1 MLTKKKLFFFFYK
14 NAFFK
19 GKQSAHR
26 SWMFSEIQSEAITQK
41 EKFQMAPPS
50 KSWKI
55 RKFSSLIKK
64 LLLFPCQRFQSPLIS
79 FVKVMCWL
87 ILFFTLFCSYRFAQ
101 MTIHQVYPFLLKGL
115 FYCSF
120 LSSEW
125 KLEWIEQTKLWTIDQ
140 LLTPFWIEI
149 LVRDNFHCIENSLE
163 GIDRIGEWRF
173 LMDEEIIISFPL

>member
-1 MLTKKKLFFFFYK
+1 MLTKKKFFFFYK
-14 NAFFK
+14 NAIFK

-26 SWMFSEIQSEAITQK
+26 SWMLSETWSETITQK
-41 EKFQMAPPS
+41 GELQKVPPS
-50 KSWKI
+50 KI

-64 LLLFPCQRFQSPLIS
+64 LLLFPCQRFQSSLIS

-87 ILFFTLFCSYRFAQ
+87 ISFFTLFCSYRFTQ